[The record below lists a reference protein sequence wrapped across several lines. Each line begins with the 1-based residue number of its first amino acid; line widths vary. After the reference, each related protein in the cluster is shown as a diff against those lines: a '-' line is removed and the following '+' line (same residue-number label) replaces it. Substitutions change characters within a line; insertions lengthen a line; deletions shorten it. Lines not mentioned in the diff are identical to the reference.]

1 MGLTTQYALIIV
13 IIGIIVFFFV
23 KVYLNDSKASD
34 KNNTPEDKKQALE
47 DEVGKEE
54 MESLKRENP
63 EEFEKIQNESDKY
76 PRNYLLAVKKFQ
88 EKMNSDSIKPW
99 LQIITERSKVQVL
112 TGETFNIK
120 MDDYEYWAKGHCEEY
135 EMRFASNSEMD
146 KDDRM
151 LIDEDQLN
159 FRIKIFGEILEM
171 LEKMI
176 DESSKHNVPIEENLT
191 NDYNATISSKK
202 GAELALTKLKKED
215 KKTSIEDVL
224 EIINYKLAYDAALKE
239 FDDPKFAQYKAK
251 SYLKFLKDLERRDK
265 INNEAYD
272 KYKEGEY
279 LEGVELAKEA
289 DKDFDGR
296 TNGRF
301 KDSIAE
307 GYFFLEEYSEA
318 LDYSNQAIIQD
329 QKFDESNLAHFLTRA
344 KIYIKIK
351 EFDKARL
358 DLNRALEIEPDYS
371 EAKQILNDIKKD

>member
-191 NDYNATISSKK
+191 NDYHATISSKK

-215 KKTSIEDVL
+215 KKTSIVDVL
-224 EIINYKLAYDAALKE
+224 EIINYKLAYDDALKE

-251 SYLKFLKDLERRDK
+251 SYVKFVKDLERRDK

>member
-191 NDYNATISSKK
+191 NDYHATISSKK

-224 EIINYKLAYDAALKE
+224 EIINYKLAYDDALKE

-251 SYLKFLKDLERRDK
+251 SYVKFVKDLERRDK